1 MFKKLDKDHSG
12 TVDKIELIHEFS
24 QNPDLGKLFGF
35 NEKADNPLYLET
47 FHKIFDYIGVGN
59 KNEISMIEFLRFFEN
74 FTSSRKLSEK
84 TEKIP
89 KKVEKKETSPVRSP
103 RKILKKS
110 SSSARSLHTE
120 KESPVCLLSNKHMG
134 KLEEIFESLDTQQ
147 DFVVK
152 RGDLVDSMFENSE
165 VIKIL
170 HIEAVKVS
178 YFQTLDLES
187 MLYYI
192 KNDGNGEEEMIT

>member
-74 FTSSRKLSEK
+74 FACSVSKEDSKEIIVISQVASYRKRVSSL
-84 TEKIP
+84 
-89 KKVEKKETSPVRSP
+89 
-103 RKILKKS
+103 
-110 SSSARSLHTE
+110 
-120 KESPVCLLSNKHMG
+120 
-134 KLEEIFESLDTQQ
+134 F
-147 DFVVK
+147 
-152 RGDLVDSMFENSE
+152 
-165 VIKIL
+165 VIK
-170 HIEAVKVS
+170 
-178 YFQTLDLES
+178 
-187 MLYYI
+187 
-192 KNDGNGEEEMIT
+192 

>member
-1 MFKKLDKDHSG
+1 
-12 TVDKIELIHEFS
+12 
-24 QNPDLGKLFGF
+24 
-35 NEKADNPLYLET
+35 
-47 FHKIFDYIGVGN
+47 
-59 KNEISMIEFLRFFEN
+59 
-74 FTSSRKLSEK
+74 
-84 TEKIP
+84 
-89 KKVEKKETSPVRSP
+89 
-103 RKILKKS
+103 
-110 SSSARSLHTE
+110 
-120 KESPVCLLSNKHMG
+120 MG